1 MTTDPVIVG
10 NCLCLQ
16 AAYESAE
23 PAMRTQGAVQD
34 ETKAEI
40 ARLTASLDQ
49 RRNSLPADQPEVLEQ
64 FRQDQAHLF
73 QLQNRLNEEIWPAFR
88 DRAASYN
95 QAVEAYTRQCADRT
109 YDAAQLELLRR
120 SLPCRN

>member
-23 PAMRTQGAVQD
+23 APMRTQRAVEEEIQ
-34 ETKAEI
+34 AEI
-40 ARLTASLDQ
+40 ARLSARQAARRASI
-49 RRNSLPADQPEVLEQ
+49 AVDQPEQIEQ
-64 FRQDQAHLF
+64 FRQEQAHLT
-73 QLQNRLNEEIWPAFR
+73 QLQNRLNQEVWPAFR
-88 DRAASYN
+88 DSAARYN
-95 QAVEAYTRQCADRT
+95 QAVEAYQRQCADRT

-120 SLPCRN
+120 SSPCRN